1 MSNLYQIYH
10 ESVTKLAATLVVKDE
25 ATCQVINSR
34 LSALQKEVLDDA
46 PETWKYYLNL
56 NGRYHPTDTLMK
68 VTSMDT
74 HEEID
79 FTREN
84 MDIHRATWREYQYGS
99 RYYTEL
105 ITKYPKQDMLIHG
118 ILSPVDMATAI
129 AAPDH
134 SILYFDSSLVE
145 GRETNLIPK
154 LQEWIIAQ
162 FTRWAQDDY
171 RINNSGF
178 TAARLA
184 ILFMAMPGAI
194 KSIRSE
200 NCHTPQVHSYH
211 IRRYLASF
219 GPLDQYYSQMNEFQR
234 LYFYR
239 NVRYIM
245 RNNGK
250 DAIFRELIENVMT
263 ERNFPVAEYTLQ
275 QNDADVVTAFDPA
288 IQYMRTSI
296 NGIPAALGL
305 DMKNTRQMLD
315 LQRTLARSNPGEEE
329 YAEQYIPA
337 EAVRSLNSQV
347 DTKVLESNVLDM
359 KESEPYT
366 LADVLLNQWIY
377 FADLG
382 IYQTVLTLQL
392 PNGGESFKLS
402 MKEAFIVYQ
411 YLYMLRL
418 GVDMTE
424 IPQIK
429 AKRVRRMP
437 LPEFEELRGMTTE
450 ANVSDKFIYAA
461 LKDNVDITSY
471 VSVDAFLAVCE
482 RIQQRML
489 LHRDL
494 YVFREDLWTYAE
506 MQLMCNRFYADI
518 PVNMDHGQNYQAWLR
533 TRGLNFEGYDP
544 AQLDEIMLN
553 IINQATG
560 LKLRTAM
567 TLQQIQRAMLNIM
580 SQLSSYSVQYIQQI
594 NEDAVV
600 MFDWGHIRW
609 HNVGGQ
615 ASHDIRLPATLA
627 VPMEFHGAAKLHQL
641 IDVSGVTIQTMDQHA
656 AHDMDMDL
664 GLEFEL
670 SGLNQF
676 LQHGV
681 ALGTLFGVVT
691 QPQVDLATLT
701 GKKVVLPSL
710 TTKPIAD
717 LFNRTQTDDF
727 TNP

>member
-34 LSALQKEVLDDA
+34 LSALGKEVLDDA
-46 PETWKYYLNL
+46 PETWKYYLHL
-56 NGRYHPTDTLMK
+56 NGQYHPTDTLMK

-105 ITKYPKQDMLIHG
+105 ITKYPTQDDLIHG

-145 GRETNLIPK
+145 GRETNLIAK
-154 LQEWIIAQ
+154 LQEWINGQ
-162 FTRWAQDDY
+162 FIRWAADDY
-171 RINNSGF
+171 RINNSLF

-194 KSIRSE
+194 KGFRSE

-239 NVRYIM
+239 NIRYIM

-250 DAIFRELIENVMT
+250 DEIFRELIGNVMT

-275 QNDADVVTAFDPA
+275 QNDGEVTTAFDPE
-288 IQYMRTSI
+288 IQYMRASI
-296 NGIPAALGL
+296 NGIPSALGL
-305 DMKNTRQMLD
+305 DVKNTRQMLD
-315 LQRTLARSNPGEEE
+315 LQSKLARSNVGEEE

-337 EAVRSLNSQV
+337 SAVRSLNSEV
-347 DTKVLESNVLDM
+347 GTKVLESNVLDM

-382 IYQTVLTLQL
+382 IYKTVLTLQL

-418 GVDMTE
+418 GVDMTT

-437 LPEFEELRGMTTE
+437 LPKFDELRKMTTR
-450 ANVSDKFIYAA
+450 ANVSDAFINAA
-461 LKDNVDITSY
+461 LKDNVDITNY
-471 VSVDAFLAVCE
+471 VSVDAFLDVCSQ
-482 RIQQRML
+482 IQKRML

-494 YVFREDLWTYAE
+494 YVFREDLFTYAE

-518 PVNMDHGQNYQAWLR
+518 PVDMDQGQNYAAWMR
-533 TRGLNFEGYDP
+533 ERGLSFENYSP
-544 AQLDEIMLN
+544 AELDEIMLSV
-553 IINQATG
+553 INQATG

-567 TLQQIQRAMLNIM
+567 TLQDIQKAMLNIM

-609 HNVGGQ
+609 HNQGGSS
-615 ASHDIRLPATLA
+615 AHDIRLPATLA
-627 VPMEFHGAAKLHQL
+627 VPLDFHGAAKLHKL
-641 IDVSGVTIQTMDQHA
+641 IDVSGVTIQTMDQHS
-656 AHDMDMDL
+656 AHDMSVDL
-664 GLEFEL
+664 GLRYEL

-676 LQHGV
+676 LQHGI
-681 ALGTLFGVVT
+681 ALGTLFGTVT
-691 QPQVDLATLT
+691 QPGVNLATLT
-701 GKKVVLPSL
+701 GKAITIPALP
-710 TTKPIAD
+710 TKPIAD
-717 LFNRTQTDDF
+717 LFDRTTSDAF

>member
-25 ATCQVINSR
+25 ATCQVINGR
-34 LSALQKEVLDDA
+34 LTTLGNEVLDDA
-46 PETWKYYLNL
+46 PQTWKYYLHL

-99 RYYTEL
+99 RYYNEL
-105 ITKYPKQDMLIHG
+105 ITKYPTQDDLIHG
-118 ILSPVDMATAI
+118 ILYPVDMATAI

-154 LQEWIIAQ
+154 LQEWINAQ
-162 FTRWAQDDY
+162 FVRWAQDDY
-171 RINNSGF
+171 RINNSLF

-194 KSIRSE
+194 KSIRTE
-200 NCHTPQVHSYH
+200 NCHTPNVHSYH

-219 GPLDQYYSQMNEFQR
+219 GPLDQYYNQMNEFQR

-239 NVRYIM
+239 NIRYIM

-250 DAIFRELIENVMT
+250 DEIFRELTGNVMT
-263 ERNFPVAEYTLQ
+263 ERNFPLAEYTLQ
-275 QNDADVVTAFDPA
+275 QNDGNVTTNFDPE

-296 NGIPAALGL
+296 NGIPSALGL
-305 DMKNTRQMLD
+305 DLKTTPQLLD
-315 LQRTLARSNPGEEE
+315 LQRTLARSNVSETE

-337 EAVRSLNSQV
+337 TAVRSLNSEV
-347 DTKVLESNVLDM
+347 ATKVLESNVLDM

-377 FADLG
+377 FSDLG
-382 IYQTVLTLQL
+382 IYRTVLTLQL

-418 GVDMTE
+418 GVPMVE

-437 LPEFEELRGMTTE
+437 LPTFEELRGISTK
-450 ANVSDKFIYAA
+450 ANVSDAFIKAA

-471 VSVDAFLAVCE
+471 VSVDAFLGVCE
-482 RIQQRML
+482 KIQQRML

-506 MQLMCNRFYADI
+506 LQLVCNRFYADI
-518 PVNMDHGQNYQAWLR
+518 PVDMDHGQNYANWLR
-533 TRGLNFEGYDP
+533 DRGLNFESYSP
-544 AQLDEIMLN
+544 AELDEIMLSV
-553 IINQATG
+553 INQATG
-560 LKLRTAM
+560 LKLRTSM
-567 TLQQIQRAMLNIM
+567 TLQDIQKAMLNIM
-580 SQLSSYSVQYIQQI
+580 SQLSSYSVQFIQQI

-609 HNVGGQ
+609 HNTGGETF
-615 ASHDIRLPATLA
+615 HDLRLPITMAEPIDFYA
-627 VPMEFHGAAKLHQL
+627 KAKLHKL
-641 IDVSGVTIQTMDQHA
+641 IDVSGVTIQTMDQHS
-656 AHDMDMDL
+656 AHDMQTEI
-664 GLEFEL
+664 GLRYEL
-670 SGLNQF
+670 SGMNTF

-681 ALGTLFGVVT
+681 ALSTLIGTIT
-691 QPQVDLATLT
+691 EPEVDLATLT
-701 GKKVVLPSL
+701 GKVVTIPALP
-710 TTKPIAD
+710 TKPIAD
-717 LFNRTQTDDF
+717 LFDRTQSDAF

>member
-34 LSALQKEVLDDA
+34 LSVLNKEVLDDS

-99 RYYTEL
+99 RYYNEL

-118 ILSPVDMATAI
+118 ILNPVDMATAI

-145 GRETNLIPK
+145 GRETNLIQK
-154 LQEWIIAQ
+154 LQEWITGT
-162 FTRWAQDDY
+162 FVRWAQDDY
-171 RINNSGF
+171 RINNSLF

-239 NVRYIM
+239 NIRYIM

-250 DAIFRELIENVMT
+250 DEIFRELIGNVMT

-275 QNDADVVTAFDPA
+275 QNDADIVTAFDPA
-288 IQYMRTSI
+288 VQYLRTSI
-296 NGIPAALGL
+296 NGIPSALGL

-315 LQRTLARSNPGEEE
+315 LQRTLARSNVGEEE
-329 YAEQYIPA
+329 YAEEYIPA
-337 EAVRSLNSQV
+337 AAVRSLNAEV

-382 IYQTVLTLQL
+382 IYKTVLTLQL

-418 GVDMTE
+418 GVDMVE

-437 LPEFEELRGMTTE
+437 LPKFEELRGMTTK

-461 LKDNVDITSY
+461 LKDNVDITNY

-482 RIQQRML
+482 QIQQRML

-506 MQLMCNRFYADI
+506 MQLMCNRFYADV
-518 PVNMDHGQNYQAWLR
+518 PVDMDHGQNYSAWLR
-533 TRGLNFEGYDP
+533 TRGLNFESYSP
-544 AQLDEIMLN
+544 AELDDIMLSV
-553 IINQATG
+553 INQATG

-567 TLQQIQRAMLNIM
+567 TLQQIQKAMLGIM

-609 HNVGGQ
+609 HNVGGKS
-615 ASHDIRLPATLA
+615 SHDMRLPATLA
-627 VPMEFHGAAKLHQL
+627 LPMDFHGAAKLHQL
-641 IDVSGVTIQTMDQHA
+641 IDVSGVTIQTMDQHS
-656 AHDMDMDL
+656 AHDMEVDI

-676 LQHGV
+676 LHHGV

-701 GKKVVLPSL
+701 GKVVTLPAL
-710 TTKPIAD
+710 PVKPIAD
-717 LFNRTQTDDF
+717 LFDRTQTDAF

>member
-10 ESVTKLAATLVVKDE
+10 ESVSNLAATLVVKDV

-34 LSALQKEVLDDA
+34 LSALGKEVLDDA

-56 NGRYHPTDTLMK
+56 NGRYHATDTLMK

-105 ITKYPKQDMLIHG
+105 ITKYPTQDMLIHG
-118 ILSPVDMATAI
+118 ILNPVDMATAI

-134 SILYFDSSLVE
+134 TILYFDSSLVE

-154 LQEWIIAQ
+154 LQAWIIAQ

-171 RINNSGF
+171 RINNSLF

-194 KSIRSE
+194 KSIRNE
-200 NCHTPQVHSYH
+200 NCHTPFVHSYH

-219 GPLDQYYSQMNEFQR
+219 GPLDQYYTQMNEFQR

-239 NVRYIM
+239 NIRYIL

-250 DAIFRELIENVMT
+250 DEIFRELTQNVMT
-263 ERNFPVAEYTLQ
+263 KRHFPLAEYTLQ
-275 QNDADVVTAFDPA
+275 QNDKAIVEDFDPL
-288 IQYMRTSI
+288 IQFSRASI
-296 NGIPAALGL
+296 NGIPSALGL
-305 DMKNTRQMLD
+305 DIKNTRQMLD
-315 LQRTLARSNPGEEE
+315 LQRTLARSNSSEEE
-329 YAEQYIPA
+329 YAELYIPQL
-337 EAVRSLNSQV
+337 AVRSLAAEV

-366 LADVLLNQWIY
+366 LSDVLLNQWIY

-382 IYQTVLTLQL
+382 IYRTVLTLQL

-418 GVDMTE
+418 GVDLVE
-424 IPQIK
+424 IPQIR

-437 LPEFEELRGMTTE
+437 LPTYEELRGITTK
-450 ANVSDKFIYAA
+450 ANVSDAFIRAA

-471 VSVDAFLAVCE
+471 VSVDAFLATCQQ
-482 RIQQRML
+482 IQQRML

-494 YVFREDLWTYAE
+494 YVFREDLWQYAE
-506 MQLMCNRFYADI
+506 LQLMTNRFYADI
-518 PVNMDHGQNYQAWLR
+518 PVNMDAGQNYANWLR
-533 TRGLNFEGYDP
+533 DRGLSFENYTP
-544 AQLDEIMLN
+544 SELDEIMLS
-553 IINQATG
+553 ILNQATG
-560 LKLRTAM
+560 LELRTAQ
-567 TLQQIQRAMLNIM
+567 TLKDIQRAMLDIM
-580 SQLSSYSVQYIQQI
+580 SQLSSYSVQFIQQI
-594 NEDAVV
+594 NEDAVM
-600 MFDWGHIRW
+600 MFDWPHIRW
-609 HNVGGQ
+609 HNSGGH
-615 ASHDIRLPATLA
+615 SEHHMRLPATLA
-627 VPMEFHGAAKLHQL
+627 VPMELYGKAKLHQL
-641 IDVSGVTIQTMDQHA
+641 IDVSGVTIQTLDEHS
-656 AHDMDMDL
+656 AHDMEMQV

-676 LQHGV
+676 LNHGV
-681 ALGTLFGVVT
+681 MLGAILGSVS
-691 QPQVDLATLT
+691 QPAVNLNALT
-701 GKKVVLPSL
+701 GTTVTIPALP
-710 TTKPIAD
+710 TKAIAD
-717 LFNRTQTDDF
+717 LFDRTQIDDF
-727 TNP
+727 PNP

>member
-34 LSALQKEVLDDA
+34 LSALGKEVLDNA

-99 RYYTEL
+99 RYYVEL
-105 ITKYPKQDMLIHG
+105 ITKYPTQDMLIHG
-118 ILSPVDMATAI
+118 ILSPVDMAAAI

-154 LQEWIIAQ
+154 IQDWITAQ
-162 FTRWAQDDY
+162 FVRWAQDDY
-171 RINNSGF
+171 RINNSLF
-178 TAARLA
+178 TAARLG
-184 ILFMAMPGAI
+184 ILFMALPGAI
-194 KSIRSE
+194 KSIRTE
-200 NCHTPQVHSYH
+200 NCHTPHVHSYH

-219 GPLDQYYSQMNEFQR
+219 GPMDQYYAQMNEFQR

-250 DAIFRELIENVMT
+250 DEIFRELTEKVMT
-263 ERNFPVAEYTLQ
+263 ERNFPLAEYTLQ
-275 QNDADVVTAFDPA
+275 QNDGLVTTQFDPE

-296 NGIPAALGL
+296 NGIPSALGL
-305 DMKNTRQMLD
+305 DIKNTRQMLT
-315 LQRTLARSNPGEEE
+315 LQSKLARSNVSEEE

-337 EAVRSLNSQV
+337 ASVRSLNSEV

-366 LADVLLNQWIY
+366 LADVMLNQWIY

-382 IYQTVLTLQL
+382 IYKTVLTLQL

-418 GVDMTE
+418 GVDMVE

-437 LPEFEELRGMTTE
+437 LPTFEELRKMTTR
-450 ANVSDKFIYAA
+450 ANVSDAFIRAA
-461 LKDNVDITSY
+461 LKDNVDITTY
-471 VSVDAFLAVCE
+471 VSVDAFLKVSE
-482 RIQQRML
+482 QIQKRML

-518 PVNMDHGQNYQAWLR
+518 PVDMDHGQNYPNWLR
-533 TRGLNFEGYDP
+533 ERGLSFSNYTP
-544 AQLDEIMLN
+544 AELDEIMLSV
-553 IINQATG
+553 INQATG
-560 LKLRTAM
+560 LKLRTSL
-567 TLQQIQRAMLNIM
+567 TLQDIQKAMLNIM
-580 SQLSSYSVQYIQQI
+580 SQLSSYSVQFIQQI

-609 HNVGGQ
+609 HNQGGKTF
-615 ASHDIRLPATLA
+615 HDLRLPATLA
-627 VPMEFHGAAKLHQL
+627 LPMELSGGAKLHKL
-641 IDVSGVTIQTMDQHA
+641 IDVSGVTIQTMDQHS
-656 AHDMDMDL
+656 AHDMGVDL
-664 GLEFEL
+664 GLRYEL
-670 SGLNQF
+670 SGMNQF

-681 ALGTLFGVVT
+681 ALATLVGTVT
-691 QPQVDLATLT
+691 QPAVNLATLT
-701 GKKVVLPSL
+701 GKSVTIPAM

-717 LFNRTQTDDF
+717 LFDRTQSDAF

>member
-25 ATCQVINSR
+25 ATCQVLNSR
-34 LSALQKEVLDDA
+34 LSALKQEVKDDA

-118 ILSPVDMATAI
+118 ILNPVDMATAI

-154 LQEWIIAQ
+154 LQEWITAQ

-171 RINNSGF
+171 RINNSLF

-239 NVRYIM
+239 NIRYIM

-250 DAIFRELIENVMT
+250 DEIFRELIDNVMT

-275 QNDADVVTAFDPA
+275 QNDADVVATFDPA
-288 IQYMRTSI
+288 IQYMRSSI
-296 NGIPAALGL
+296 NGIPSALGL

-329 YAEQYIPA
+329 YAQEYIPA
-337 EAVRSLNSQV
+337 SAVRSLNAEV

-418 GVDMTE
+418 GVDMVK

-437 LPEFEELRGMTTE
+437 LPKFEELRGMTTK
-450 ANVSDKFIYAA
+450 AHTSDKFIHAA

-482 RIQQRML
+482 KIQQRML

-518 PVNMDHGQNYQAWLR
+518 PVDMDHGQNYSAWLR
-533 TRGLNFEGYDP
+533 TRGLSFESYTP
-544 AQLDEIMLN
+544 AELDEIMLN

-609 HNVGGQ
+609 HNQGGT
-615 ASHDIRLPATLA
+615 AAHDIRLPATLA

-641 IDVSGVTIQTMDQHA
+641 IDVSGVTIQTMDQHS
-656 AHDMDMDL
+656 AHDMEVDI

-676 LQHGV
+676 LAHGV

-701 GKKVVLPSL
+701 GKKVVIPSL

>member
-25 ATCQVINSR
+25 ATCQVINGR
-34 LSALQKEVLDDA
+34 VSALGKEVLDDA

-56 NGRYHPTDTLMK
+56 NGQYHPTDTLMK

-105 ITKYPKQDMLIHG
+105 ITKYPTQDMLIHG

-154 LQEWIIAQ
+154 LQDWITAQ

-171 RINNSGF
+171 RINNSLF
-178 TAARLA
+178 TAARLG

-194 KSIRSE
+194 KSLRTQ

-219 GPLDQYYSQMNEFQR
+219 GPLDQYYTQMNEFQR

-239 NVRYIM
+239 NIRYIM

-250 DAIFRELIENVMT
+250 DEIFRELVGNVMT

-275 QNDADVVTAFDPA
+275 QNDGNVTTDFDPQ

-296 NGIPAALGL
+296 NGIPSALGL
-305 DMKNTRQMLD
+305 DLKNTRQMLD
-315 LQRTLARSNPGEEE
+315 LQRKLARSNVGEEE

-337 EAVRSLNSQV
+337 AAVRSLSAQV

-382 IYQTVLTLQL
+382 IYKTVLTLQL

-402 MKEAFIVYQ
+402 MKEAFLVYQ

-418 GVDMTE
+418 GVDMVE
-424 IPQIK
+424 IPQIR

-437 LPEFEELRGMTTE
+437 LPEFDELRSMTTR
-450 ANVSDKFIYAA
+450 ANVSDKFIRAA

-471 VSVDAFLAVCE
+471 VSVDAFLKVCQD
-482 RIQQRML
+482 IQKRML

-506 MQLMCNRFYADI
+506 MQLMTNRFYADM
-518 PVNMDHGQNYQAWLR
+518 PVDMDHGQNYPTWLR
-533 TRGLNFEGYDP
+533 DRGLSFEGYSP
-544 AQLDEIMLN
+544 AELDEIMLSV
-553 IINQATG
+553 INQATG
-560 LKLRTAM
+560 LQLRTSL
-567 TLQQIQRAMLNIM
+567 TLQDIQKAMLNIM

-600 MFDWGHIRW
+600 MLDWGHIRW
-609 HNVGGQ
+609 HNTGGHT
-615 ASHDIRLPATLA
+615 AHDMRLPATLA
-627 VPMEFHGAAKLHQL
+627 LPMELYGKAKLHKL
-641 IDVSGVTIQTMDQHA
+641 IDVSGVTIQTMDQHS
-656 AHDMDMDL
+656 AHDMGVDL
-664 GLEFEL
+664 GLKFEL

-691 QPQVDLATLT
+691 QPGVDLASLN
-701 GKKVVLPSL
+701 GKSITIPAMP
-710 TTKPIAD
+710 TKPIAD
-717 LFNRTQTDDF
+717 LFDRTQSDAF

>member
-25 ATCQVINSR
+25 ATCQVINGR
-34 LSALQKEVLDDA
+34 LSALGKEVLDDA
-46 PETWKYYLNL
+46 PETWKYYLHL
-56 NGRYHPTDTLMK
+56 NGQYHPTDTLMK

-99 RYYTEL
+99 RYYNEL
-105 ITKYPKQDMLIHG
+105 ITKYPTQDMLIHG

-154 LQEWIIAQ
+154 LQDWITAQ
-162 FTRWAQDDY
+162 FVRWAQDDY
-171 RINNSGF
+171 RINNSLF

-194 KSIRSE
+194 KSIRTE

-219 GPLDQYYSQMNEFQR
+219 GPLDQYYTQMNEFQR

-239 NVRYIM
+239 NIRYIM

-250 DAIFRELIENVMT
+250 DEIFRELVGNVMT

-275 QNDADVVTAFDPA
+275 QNDGNVTTDFDPQ

-296 NGIPAALGL
+296 NGIPSALGL
-305 DMKNTRQMLD
+305 DLKNTRQMLD
-315 LQRTLARSNPGEEE
+315 LQRKLARSNASEEE

-337 EAVRSLNSQV
+337 AAVRSLSAQV

-366 LADVLLNQWIY
+366 LAEVLLNQWIY

-382 IYQTVLTLQL
+382 IYKTVLTLQL

-402 MKEAFIVYQ
+402 MKEAYLVYQ

-418 GVDMTE
+418 GVDMVE
-424 IPQIK
+424 IPQIR

-437 LPEFEELRGMTTE
+437 LPTFEELRGMTSK
-450 ANVSDKFIYAA
+450 ANVSDKFIKAA

-471 VSVDAFLAVCE
+471 VSVDAFLKVCQD
-482 RIQQRML
+482 IQKRML

-506 MQLMCNRFYADI
+506 MQLMTNRFYADM
-518 PVNMDHGQNYQAWLR
+518 PVDMDHGQNYPTWLR
-533 TRGLNFEGYDP
+533 DRGLSFEGYSP
-544 AQLDEIMLN
+544 AELDEIMLSV
-553 IINQATG
+553 INQATG
-560 LKLRTAM
+560 LQLRTSL
-567 TLQQIQRAMLNIM
+567 TLQDIQKAMLNIM

-609 HNVGGQ
+609 HNTGGHT
-615 ASHDIRLPATLA
+615 AHDMRLPATLA
-627 VPMEFHGAAKLHQL
+627 LPMELYGKAKLHKL
-641 IDVSGVTIQTMDQHA
+641 IDVSGVTIQTMDQHS
-656 AHDMDMDL
+656 AHAMGVDL
-664 GLEFEL
+664 GLKFEL
-670 SGLNQF
+670 SGLNQY

-691 QPQVDLATLT
+691 QPGVDLASLT
-701 GKKVVLPSL
+701 GKSITIPAM
-710 TTKPIAD
+710 TAKPIAD
-717 LFNRTQTDDF
+717 LFDRTQSDAF

>member
-25 ATCQVINSR
+25 ATCQVINGR
-34 LSALQKEVLDDA
+34 LTALGKEVQDND
-46 PETWKYYLNL
+46 PTTWKYYLHL

-99 RYYTEL
+99 RYYNEL
-105 ITKYPKQDMLIHG
+105 ITKYPDQDMLIHG

-154 LQEWIIAQ
+154 LQEWINGQ
-162 FTRWAQDDY
+162 FIRWAQDDY
-171 RINNSGF
+171 RINNSLF

-194 KSIRSE
+194 KSLRTE

-250 DAIFRELIENVMT
+250 DEIFRELTDKVMT

-275 QNDADVVTAFDPA
+275 QNDAAVVSDFDPQ
-288 IQYMRTSI
+288 IQYMRSSI
-296 NGIPAALGL
+296 NGIPSALGL
-305 DMKNTRQMLD
+305 DLKNTGQMLD
-315 LQRTLARSNPGEEE
+315 LQRMLARSNYSETE
-329 YAEQYIPA
+329 YAQEYIPA
-337 EAVRSLNSQV
+337 AAVRSLSAEV

-382 IYQTVLTLQL
+382 IYKTVLTLQL

-418 GVDMTE
+418 GVDMTT
-424 IPQIK
+424 IPQIR

-437 LPEFEELRGMTTE
+437 LPTFAELRGMTSRAVT
-450 ANVSDKFIYAA
+450 SDAWIKAA
-461 LKDNVDITSY
+461 LKDNVDITNY
-471 VSVDAFLAVCE
+471 VSVDAFLDVCMK
-482 RIQQRML
+482 IQKRML

-494 YVFREDLWTYAE
+494 YVFREDLWQYAE
-506 MQLMCNRFYADI
+506 IQLMANRFYADV
-518 PVNMDHGQNYQAWLR
+518 PVNMDAGQNYANWMR
-533 TRGLNFEGYDP
+533 DRGLSFENYSP
-544 AQLDEIMLN
+544 AELDEIMLSV
-553 IINQATG
+553 INQATG
-560 LKLRTAM
+560 LKLRTAL
-567 TLQQIQRAMLNIM
+567 TLKDIQKAMLNIM
-580 SQLSSYSVQYIQQI
+580 SQLSSYSVQFIQQI
-594 NEDAVV
+594 NENAVV

-609 HNVGGQ
+609 HNQGGK
-615 ASHDIRLPATLA
+615 SFHHMRLPTTLA
-627 VPMEFHGAAKLHQL
+627 VPLDFYAMAKLRPL
-641 IDVSGVTIQTMDQHA
+641 IDVSGVTIQTMDQHS
-656 AHDMDMDL
+656 AHDLGMDL
-664 GLEFEL
+664 GLKYEL
-670 SGLNQF
+670 SGMNQY

-681 ALGTLFGVVT
+681 QLGTIVGTVSQPAVNLASITGKVVT
-691 QPQVDLATLT
+691 IPAM
-701 GKKVVLPSL
+701 P
-710 TTKPIAD
+710 TKPIAD
-717 LFNRTQTDDF
+717 LFDRTQSDAF

>member
-25 ATCQVINSR
+25 ATCQVINGR
-34 LSALQKEVLDDA
+34 VSALGKEVLDNA
-46 PETWKYYLNL
+46 PETWKYYLHL
-56 NGRYHPTDTLMK
+56 NGQYHPTDTLMK

-105 ITKYPKQDMLIHG
+105 ITKYPTQDMLIHG
-118 ILSPVDMATAI
+118 ILSPVDMAAAI

-154 LQEWIIAQ
+154 IQEWITAQ
-162 FTRWAQDDY
+162 FVRWAQDDY
-171 RINNSGF
+171 RINNSLF
-178 TAARLA
+178 TAARLG
-184 ILFMAMPGAI
+184 ILFMALPGAI
-194 KSIRSE
+194 KSIRTE
-200 NCHTPQVHSYH
+200 NCHTPNVHSYH

-219 GPLDQYYSQMNEFQR
+219 GPMDQYYAQMNEFQR

-250 DAIFRELIENVMT
+250 DEIFRELTDKVMT
-263 ERNFPVAEYTLQ
+263 ERNFPLAEYTLQ
-275 QNDADVVTAFDPA
+275 QNDGLVTTQFDPE
-288 IQYMRTSI
+288 IQYMRSSI
-296 NGIPAALGL
+296 NGIPSALGL
-305 DMKNTRQMLD
+305 DLKNTRQMLT
-315 LQRTLARSNPGEEE
+315 LQSKLARSNVSEEE

-337 EAVRSLNSQV
+337 MSARSLNSEV

-366 LADVLLNQWIY
+366 LADVMLNQWIY

-382 IYQTVLTLQL
+382 IYKTVLTLQL

-418 GVDMTE
+418 GVDMIE

-437 LPEFEELRGMTTE
+437 LPTFEELRGITTR
-450 ANVSDKFIYAA
+450 ANVSDKFIRAA
-461 LKDNVDITSY
+461 LKDNVDITNY
-471 VSVDAFLAVCE
+471 VSVDAFLKVSE
-482 RIQQRML
+482 QIQKRML

-506 MQLMCNRFYADI
+506 MQLMCNRFYADM
-518 PVNMDHGQNYQAWLR
+518 PVDMDHGQNYPNWLR
-533 TRGLNFEGYDP
+533 ERGLSFANYTP
-544 AQLDEIMLN
+544 AELDEIMLSV
-553 IINQATG
+553 INQATG
-560 LKLRTAM
+560 LKLRTSL
-567 TLQQIQRAMLNIM
+567 TLQDIQKAMLNIM
-580 SQLSSYSVQYIQQI
+580 SQLSSYSVQFIQQI

-609 HNVGGQ
+609 HNQGGKTF
-615 ASHDIRLPATLA
+615 HDLRLPATLA
-627 VPMEFHGAAKLHQL
+627 LPMELSGGAKLHKL
-641 IDVSGVTIQTMDQHA
+641 IDVSGVTIQTMDQHS
-656 AHDMDMDL
+656 AHDMGVDL
-664 GLEFEL
+664 GLRYEL

-681 ALGTLFGVVT
+681 ALATLVGTVT
-691 QPQVDLATLT
+691 QPAVDLATLT
-701 GKKVVLPSL
+701 GKSVTIPAM

-717 LFNRTQTDDF
+717 LFDRTQSDAF